1 MNIQILA
8 RLQGENKYTASSVT
22 STNSVFPSEISGKFL
37 FLLET
42 LRCKRKQLST
52 PVGFLGDQMFI
63 HAVS

>member
-22 STNSVFPSEISGKFL
+22 NSVFSSAISGKFL
-37 FLLET
+37 LLLET

-52 PVGFLGDQMFI
+52 Q
-63 HAVS
+63 